1 MLAEKKHGHTRAREF
16 SVLGFDGWGFPGAP
30 ACLRTCVFL
39 GRVLACVPACLR
51 GSGEALRS
59 LSHLDLDLCCML
71 PSLISSCTHLLLLV
85 LTDSF
90 CVHSGTRR
98 NNLEGTRCP
107 SWHISRQLKRDNRP
121 CHRHSWVCRPWHR
134 RHCFSQESVQTT
146 ILVFMHSNR
155 NVSMSRGMMSSNV
168 SIGLLF
174 VEALCEAAH
183 ARPHTRGRRAPLS
196 VVTGRLRGERGHV
209 QRVVADNNF

>member
-1 MLAEKKHGHTRAREF
+1 M
-16 SVLGFDGWGFPGAP
+16 P
-30 ACLRTCVFL
+30 ACV
-39 GRVLACVPACLR
+39 RVPRAGACVPACLR

-196 VVTGRLRGERGHV
+196 GERGHGTVARRARRAPLSGERGRRAPLSVVTGRLRGERGHV